1 MKIRSFFVLAFVAS
15 SFAMVG
21 CADPC
26 GDLEACCDAQVAA
39 FGLEGA
45 ALEAAQAV
53 CDGYSEADSD
63 ACQAVIDAGF
73 TYPEGVEVPAECE
86 F

>member
-1 MKIRSFFVLAFVAS
+1 MKIRSFFALALVA

-26 GDLEACCDAQVAA
+26 GDLKACCEAQI
-39 FGLEGA
+39 A
-45 ALEAAQAV
+45 ALELDEAQTAIYQAV
-53 CDGYSEADSD
+53 CDGYDNADSD

-73 TYPEGVEVPAECE
+73 TYPEGVEAPAECE